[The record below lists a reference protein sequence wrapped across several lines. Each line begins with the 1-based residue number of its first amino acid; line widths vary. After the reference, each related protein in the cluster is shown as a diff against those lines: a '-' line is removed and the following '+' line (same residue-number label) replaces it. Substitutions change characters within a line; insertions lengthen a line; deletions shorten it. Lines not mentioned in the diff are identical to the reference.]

1 MNCSLLG
8 SSIHEIFQTA
18 PLLHSSVLSIQ
29 GKENDFFL
37 VDYDPEQNQS
47 FERSLGQAYLH
58 MLENHLNRDDRQLN
72 LTLSLSNSLLGTSSG
87 TLQVK
92 ELTGCHL
99 FQTNGI
105 LASFYLGYQKWYQKQ
120 DLSLITETG
129 TGQISKPEIN
139 AGTGLSEKFP
149 LSLALECANNLI
161 LDDEVFPTCICCPI
175 SIYMTPS
182 IFKGEA
188 QIQPSS
194 GSRIKPL
201 RQLCRKQFETPELDA
216 KVLPGTDVMSEP
228 FLAIAS

>member
-1 MNCSLLG
+1 MIYTLYSSPDIRKYYRNCKDKYGKKDMLG
-8 SSIHEIFQTA
+8 SQAKLDFLMEYWDTIWNPREINKA
-18 PLLHSSVLSIQ
+18 AEW
-29 GKENDFFL
+29 GKNQDFSRDQQEFVDLFWKL
-37 VDYDPEQNQS
+37 VK
-47 FERSLGQAYLH
+47 R
-58 MLENHLNRDDRQLN
+58 
-72 LTLSLSNSLLGTSSG
+72 
-87 TLQVK
+87 
-92 ELTGCHL
+92 CHL

-161 LDDEVFPTCICCPI
+161 LDDEIFPTCICCPI